1 MPEKNKKTKI
11 KRTVLLAKLASFEGE
26 LKEIGKK
33 LAFFKK
39 GKGSREGFVL
49 LQAEVSKAEKRLA
62 EYKRLIFEYK
72 KQKLLESKP
81 CPPKADYGARKV
93 RS

>member
-26 LKEIGKK
+26 LKEIRKK
-33 LAFFKK
+33 IDLFKK
-39 GKGSREGFVL
+39 GKGSGKSFVL
-49 LQAEVSKAEKRLA
+49 LQTKVFKAEKRLA
-62 EYKRLIFEYK
+62 EYKRLVFKYK

-81 CPPKADYGARKV
+81 CPPKADYRARKV